1 MGKPKNKP
9 QNTADLS
16 QLSSPTEDSI
26 TATLRVRY
34 ENDTIYTR
42 INDAILVA
50 LNPYKD
56 TLTSHTSPEYVTEYK
71 EIQTEAQLEQ
81 LPPHLYQIANQAYLH
96 MRRTG
101 IDQSIFLS
109 GETGSGKTEAN
120 KSILQH
126 LMALSCHKKEAKL
139 QNQITNA
146 HLVLEAFGHA
156 RTGFNANASR
166 FGKYMELQFN
176 ERGRMSG
183 AKTLN
188 YLFEKKRIV
197 KRPSGEGN
205 FHMFYYLLQG
215 ASIEEKEILQ
225 LTTPNDYPYLQRT
238 QGPDILMNPEN
249 ETESYYDAVK
259 FALRSLGIGKRQ
271 QARIM
276 QLLAC
281 LLHLGNLQFVQGNS
295 LQEAPLVKNQELLDL
310 CADFLGVDPQ
320 ALLNVL
326 TYKTQMIK
334 KDVTTVILDVEQAG
348 EQRDSLVVVLYSLL
362 FSWLVEQINAKLCND
377 TIHNV
382 IGILDMPGPYTYYSP
397 LNTGTSSFDQFCVNF
412 AHERLH
418 NYMLRQL
425 FETDVGDYRMDG
437 LDNIPDVPYF
447 NNAACVELLERPKH
461 GLLDITNHHS
471 KSSSSNSNRGTD
483 AHMLDTFCKYNGGHD
498 SFAIKTADTGARM
511 FAIQH
516 FGGQVTYNPTGFLE
530 NNKDSLSA
538 DFIALF
544 RGNNVDQPES
554 YNSFIVN
561 LFAESSIQTES
572 HPKQSDAIM
581 NAQQLNKPTRS
592 PSMRRSKSTRRNKNQ
607 GEEDD
612 DDDETKTGANRLQP
626 IEEEKEALKQQ
637 HQQATNTKV
646 SMVLTQ
652 LKTSFDD
659 LVTTLDETTPWFIFC
674 LRPSDA
680 VGAANMFDPQRVRA
694 QVRALGLPQIAE
706 RMHAS
711 YTMSY
716 FHDEFCE
723 RYADTLLAAGVQQD
737 REPRE
742 QCEAISAI
750 FGWYATQ
757 AAIGNSRIFL
767 SETTWR
773 HLEDQLRLLEKDEQ
787 KRLKEE
793 QRMMQDDPSAMDGS
807 EFGDRRTMAA
817 QYAAAAGL
825 PMPHTMNNNTMSV
838 YSDDNRSFISEDELY
853 RDQPEGMS
861 QTGSD
866 GFASSASGYMEM
878 KRMQQANT
886 VVEEEPEENEK
897 PSSARRR
904 WLGFVWFMTWWIP
917 SKFLEWCGKMRR
929 KDIRIAWREKVTL
942 CMIIF
947 LMAGFIIWF
956 LVGFGRIVCPK
967 QDIYSQSELQAHSDG
982 GDAYVAIRGEVFD
995 LTKFAPRHY
1004 ATEVIPQSS
1013 ILSYAGTDASQL
1025 FPVQVSALC
1034 RGYTPEEVSP
1044 YVSLDYTINL
1054 TDSNANYHD
1063 FRISSED
1070 YRPDWYFQ
1078 KMTMLRK
1085 GYKLGNMGFTPKD
1098 LTNQAN
1104 NPTDVNGVK
1113 TTRKWAI
1120 LEGEVYDL
1128 TTYMLGGRTAKAPQ
1142 GEAAPGNVDLNFM
1155 DNAVVDLFRTQSGTD
1170 ITEQWQAMDMDPNIK
1185 YKQKVCLRNLFYAG
1199 TVDQRNSARCI
1210 FAEYLLLIV
1219 TVFLCLVI
1227 VFKFL
1232 AALQFGTRRDPE
1244 VHDKFVIC
1252 QVPCYT
1258 EDEDSLR
1265 KTIDSISCLDYD
1277 DKRKLLFMICDG
1289 MIVGGGND
1297 RPTPRIVL
1305 DVLGVD
1311 PHVDPEPLS
1320 FLSVGEGAKQH
1331 NMAKVYSGLYEVR
1344 GHVVPYI
1351 VVVKVGK
1358 PSERQKPGN
1367 RGKRDSQLI
1376 LMRFL
1381 NKVHF
1386 MTPMTPMELEIY
1398 HQIKNVIGVNPS
1410 FYEFVLMV
1418 DADTE
1423 VEKDGL
1429 NRMVSCFVH
1438 DAKII
1443 GLCGETLL
1451 SNAKDTW
1458 VTMIQVYEYFISHYL
1473 IKAFESLFGTVTCL
1487 PGCFSMYRVRSP
1499 TKNIPLLI
1507 ANQLIEDYQVNK
1519 VDTLH
1524 KKNLLYLGE
1533 DRYLTTLVLKHFPN
1547 YKTKFTPDAKCQT
1560 NAPDQWSVLLSQRR
1574 RWINST
1580 IHNLG
1585 ELVYLPQLCGFCCFS
1600 MRFVVM
1606 LDLVSTLAQ
1615 PAIVGYLVYL
1625 IYTLATSTS
1634 TVPVM
1639 SIITIAGV
1647 YGLQAI
1653 IFILHRKWEH
1663 IIWMIV
1669 SIFAIPVFSFFIPI
1683 YAYWHFDDFS
1693 WGNTRIVMGEK
1704 GQKKKVVAD
1713 EGKFDPKSIPMMTWD
1728 EYEEGLFMHDGGMN
1742 NFDDTASVGSGY
1754 SYYSQGSGMGG
1765 GMGGTA
1771 MSQHMSQHMQQ
1782 SKYTPSMAP
1791 GQYASSNM
1799 SYIGPASSVTNMS
1812 SHQSYIG
1819 PAATSHQSFMPPPP
1833 PLPQQFNNGGAGGMQ
1848 GSHQSFMPPSN
1859 SHMSYM
1865 QPQGTG
1871 STPSLVAPPSYG
1883 AGTHQ
1888 SFIAPG
1894 HQSFVGAPQQYYPAS
1909 PLHKYGE

>member
-1 MGKPKNKP
+1 MGKTKNKP
-9 QNTADLS
+9 QNIADLS

-26 TATLRVRY
+26 TASLRVRY
-34 ENDTIYTR
+34 ENDIIYTR

-50 LNPYKD
+50 LNPYKN
-56 TLTSHTSPEYVTEYK
+56 TLQSHTSPEYVTEYK
-71 EIQTEAQLEQ
+71 EIQTEATEQQ
-81 LPPHLYQIANQAYLH
+81 LPPHLYQLANQAYLH

-101 IDQSIFLS
+101 VDQSIFLS
-109 GETGSGKTEAN
+109 GETGSGKTEAQ

-139 QNQITNA
+139 QNQIMNA
-146 HLVLEAFGHA
+146 HTVLEAFGHA
-156 RTGFNANASR
+156 RTNLNTNASR
-166 FGKYMELQFN
+166 FGKYMEIQFN
-176 ERGRMSG
+176 ERGRMTG

-197 KRPSGEGN
+197 KRPTGEGN
-205 FHMFYYLLQG
+205 FHIFYYLLHS
-215 ASIEEKEILQ
+215 ASTEEKEILQ
-225 LTTPNDYPYLQRT
+225 LTTINEYRYLNRSN
-238 QGPDILMNPEN
+238 GPDTLMSPEN
-249 ETESYYDAVK
+249 ETESCYDTVK

-276 QLLAC
+276 QFLAC
-281 LLHLGNLQFVQGNS
+281 LLHLGNLQFMEGNS
-295 LQEAPLVKNQELLDL
+295 LQEAPLVRNPETLDL

-326 TYKTQMIK
+326 TYKTQLIK
-334 KDVTTVILDVEQAG
+334 KDVTTMILDVEQAG
-348 EQRDSLVVVLYSLL
+348 EQRDSLVVALYSLL
-362 FSWLVEQINAKLCND
+362 FSWLVEQINAKLCNE

-397 LNTGTSSFDQFCVNF
+397 TAIGTSSFDQFSVNY

-425 FETDVGDYRMDG
+425 FETDVGDYRLDG

-471 KSSSSNSNRGTD
+471 KVTTSRGTD
-483 AHMLDTFCKYNGGHD
+483 GHMLDTFCKYNGGHD

-516 FGGQVTYNPTGFLE
+516 FGGQVTYNPNGFIE
-530 NNKDSLSA
+530 NNKDSLNA
-538 DFIALF
+538 DFVSLF
-544 RGNNVDQPES
+544 RGNNEDQPES
-554 YNSFIVN
+554 YNSFIVS
-561 LFAESSIQTES
+561 LFAENSIQTET

-581 NAQQLNKPTRS
+581 NAQQINKPTRS
-592 PSMRRSKSTRRNKNQ
+592 PSMRRSKSTRRNKKDA
-607 GEEDD
+607 DD
-612 DDDETKTGANRLQP
+612 DDDEENENRLQP
-626 IEEEKEALKQQ
+626 IVEEEKEALKQQ
-637 HQQATNTKV
+637 QQQQQNNKV

-652 LKTSFDD
+652 LKASLDD

-674 LRPSDA
+674 LRPTDA

-694 QVRALGLPQIAE
+694 QVRALGLAQITE

-737 REPRE
+737 REPRD
-742 QCEAISAI
+742 QCEAATAI

-793 QRMMQDDPSAMDGS
+793 KRTMQDEGS

-825 PMPHTMNNNTMSV
+825 PVPHTVSNTMSV

-861 QTGSD
+861 QSGSD

-878 KRMQQANT
+878 KRMQQANA
-886 VVEEEPEENEK
+886 VIEEEEPEEPEK
-897 PSSARRR
+897 VSSARKR

-929 KDIRIAWREKVTL
+929 KDIRIAWREKFTL

-947 LMAGFIIWF
+947 LMAAFIIWF

-1004 ATEVIPQSS
+1004 ATEVIPQDS
-1013 ILSYAGTDASQL
+1013 ILSYGGKDASNL
-1025 FPVQVSALC
+1025 FPLQVSALC

-1044 YVSLDYTINL
+1044 YVSLDYTVNL
-1054 TDSNANYHD
+1054 TDNNAHYHD
-1063 FRISSED
+1063 FRISADD

-1078 KMTMLRK
+1078 KMSMLRK
-1085 GYKLGNMGFTPKD
+1085 NYKLGNMGYTPKD
-1098 LTNQAN
+1098 LANQAN

-1120 LEGEVYDL
+1120 LDGEVYDL
-1128 TTYMLGGRTAKAPQ
+1128 TVYMLGGRTAKAPQ
-1142 GEAAPGNVDLNFM
+1142 GQQAPGNIDLNFM

-1170 ITEQWQAMDMDPNIK
+1170 ISEQWASMEMDPNIK

-1232 AALQFGTRRDPE
+1232 AALQFGTSRDPE

-1265 KTIDSISCLDYD
+1265 KTIDSISTLDYD

-1305 DVLGVD
+1305 DILGVD

-1320 FLSVGEGAKQH
+1320 FLSLGEGAKQH
-1331 NMAKVYSGLYEVR
+1331 NMAKVYSGLYEIR

-1429 NRMVSCFVH
+1429 NRMVSVFVH

-1458 VTMIQVYEYFISHYL
+1458 VTMIQVYEYFISHYM

-1487 PGCFSMYRVRSP
+1487 PGCFTMYRVRSP
-1499 TKNIPLLI
+1499 TKNVPLLI
-1507 ANQLIEDYQVNK
+1507 ANQLIEDYEVNK

-1606 LDLVSTLAQ
+1606 LDLVSTLVQ
-1615 PAIVGYLVYL
+1615 PAIVGYLIYL
-1625 IYTLATSTS
+1625 IYSLATSTS
-1634 TVPVM
+1634 TIPIM

-1663 IIWMIV
+1663 IMWMIV
-1669 SIFAIPVFSFFIPI
+1669 SIFAIPVFSFLIPI
-1683 YAYWHFDDFS
+1683 YSYWHFDDFS

-1704 GQKKKVVAD
+1704 GQKKKVAAD

-1728 EYEEGLFMHDGGMN
+1728 EYEEGLFMHEGGMN
-1742 NFDDTASVGSGY
+1742 NFDDNASVGSGY
-1754 SYYSQGSGMGG
+1754 SYYSTGSGYGG
-1765 GMGGTA
+1765 G
-1771 MSQHMSQHMQQ
+1771 QQ
-1782 SKYTPSMAP
+1782 QQKYTPSMAP

-1799 SYIGPASSVTNMS
+1799 SYIGPAATNMSSSQSYIGPAATNMS

-1819 PAATSHQSFMPPPP
+1819 PAASHQSFMAPPYM
-1833 PLPQQFNNGGAGGMQ
+1833 GGGGGMQ
-1848 GSHQSFMPPSN
+1848 GSHQSFMAPPTSGG

-1871 STPSLVAPPSYG
+1871 STPSLAAPPSY

>member
-1 MGKPKNKP
+1 MGKTKNKP
-9 QNTADLS
+9 QNIADLS

-26 TATLRVRY
+26 TASLRVRY
-34 ENDTIYTR
+34 ENDIIYTR

-50 LNPYKD
+50 LNPYKN
-56 TLTSHTSPEYVTEYK
+56 TLQSHTSPEYVTEYK
-71 EIQTEAQLEQ
+71 EIQTEATDQQ
-81 LPPHLYQIANQAYLH
+81 LPPHLYQLANQAYLH

-101 IDQSIFLS
+101 VDQSIFLS
-109 GETGSGKTEAN
+109 GETGSGKTEAQ

-139 QNQITNA
+139 QNQIMNA
-146 HLVLEAFGHA
+146 HIVLEAFGHA
-156 RTGFNANASR
+156 RTNLNTNASR
-166 FGKYMELQFN
+166 FGKYMEIQFN
-176 ERGRMSG
+176 ERGRMTG

-197 KRPSGEGN
+197 KRPTGEGN
-205 FHMFYYLLQG
+205 FHIFYYLLHS

-225 LTTPNDYPYLQRT
+225 LTTINEYRYLNRSN
-238 QGPDILMNPEN
+238 GPDTLMSPEN
-249 ETESYYDAVK
+249 ETESCYDTVK

-276 QLLAC
+276 QFLAC
-281 LLHLGNLQFVQGNS
+281 LLHLGNLQFIEGNS
-295 LQEAPLVKNQELLDL
+295 LQEAPLVKNPETLDL

-326 TYKTQMIK
+326 TYKTQLIK
-334 KDVTTVILDVEQAG
+334 KDVTTMILDVEQAG
-348 EQRDSLVVVLYSLL
+348 EQRDSLVVALYSLL
-362 FSWLVEQINAKLCND
+362 FSWLVEQINAKLCNE

-397 LNTGTSSFDQFCVNF
+397 TAIGTSSFDQFSVNY

-425 FETDVGDYRMDG
+425 FETDVGDYRLDG

-471 KSSSSNSNRGTD
+471 KVTTSRGTD
-483 AHMLDTFCKYNGGHD
+483 GHMLDTFCKYNGGHD

-516 FGGQVTYNPTGFLE
+516 FGGQVTYNPNGFIE
-530 NNKDSLSA
+530 NNKDSLNA
-538 DFIALF
+538 DFVSLF
-544 RGNNVDQPES
+544 RGNNEDQPES
-554 YNSFIVN
+554 YNSFIVS
-561 LFAESSIQTES
+561 LFAENSIQTET

-581 NAQQLNKPTRS
+581 NAQQINKPTRS
-592 PSMRRSKSTRRNKNQ
+592 PSMRRSKSTRRNKKDA
-607 GEEDD
+607 DD
-612 DDDETKTGANRLQP
+612 DDDEENENRLQP
-626 IEEEKEALKQQ
+626 IVEEEKEALKQQ
-637 HQQATNTKV
+637 QQQQQSNKV

-652 LKTSFDD
+652 LKGSLDD

-674 LRPSDA
+674 LRPTDA
-680 VGAANMFDPQRVRA
+680 VGAANMFDSQRVRA
-694 QVRALGLPQIAE
+694 QVRALGLAQITE

-737 REPRE
+737 REPRD
-742 QCEAISAI
+742 QCEAASAI

-793 QRMMQDDPSAMDGS
+793 KRTMQDEGS

-825 PMPHTMNNNTMSV
+825 PVPHTVSNTMSV

-861 QTGSD
+861 QSGSD
-866 GFASSASGYMEM
+866 GFASSASGYLEM
-878 KRMQQANT
+878 KRMQQANAI
-886 VVEEEPEENEK
+886 VEEEEPEEPEK
-897 PSSARRR
+897 VSSARKR

-929 KDIRIAWREKVTL
+929 KDIRIAWREKFTL

-947 LMAGFIIWF
+947 LMAAFIIWF

-967 QDIYSQSELQAHSDG
+967 QDIYSQSELQAHSDA

-1004 ATEVIPQSS
+1004 ATEVIPQDS
-1013 ILSYAGTDASQL
+1013 ILSYGGKDASSL
-1025 FPVQVSALC
+1025 FPLQVSALC

-1044 YVSLDYTINL
+1044 YVSLDYTVNL
-1054 TDSNANYHD
+1054 TDNNAHYHD
-1063 FRISSED
+1063 FRISSDD

-1078 KMTMLRK
+1078 KMSMLRK
-1085 GYKLGNMGFTPKD
+1085 NYKLGNMGFSPKD
-1098 LTNQAN
+1098 LANQAN

-1120 LEGEVYDL
+1120 LDGEVYDL
-1128 TTYMLGGRTAKAPQ
+1128 TVYMLGGRTAKAPQ
-1142 GEAAPGNVDLNFM
+1142 GQQAPGNIDLNFM

-1170 ITEQWQAMDMDPNIK
+1170 ISEQWESMEMDPNIK

-1232 AALQFGTRRDPE
+1232 AALQFGTSRDPE

-1265 KTIDSISCLDYD
+1265 KTIDSISTLDYD

-1305 DVLGVD
+1305 DILGVD

-1320 FLSVGEGAKQH
+1320 FLSLGEGAKQH

-1386 MTPMTPMELEIY
+1386 MTPMTPMELEIF

-1429 NRMVSCFVH
+1429 NRMVSVFVH

-1458 VTMIQVYEYFISHYL
+1458 VTMIQVYEYFISHYM

-1487 PGCFSMYRVRSP
+1487 PGCFTMYRVRSP
-1499 TKNIPLLI
+1499 TKNVPLLI
-1507 ANQLIEDYQVNK
+1507 ANQLIEDYEVNK

-1585 ELVYLPQLCGFCCFS
+1585 ELIYLPQLCGFCCFS

-1606 LDLVSTLAQ
+1606 LDLVSTLVQ
-1615 PAIVGYLVYL
+1615 PAIVGYLIYL
-1625 IYTLATSTS
+1625 IYSLATSTS
-1634 TVPVM
+1634 TIPIM

-1653 IFILHRKWEH
+1653 IFIVHRKWEH
-1663 IIWMIV
+1663 IMWMIV
-1669 SIFAIPVFSFFIPI
+1669 SIFAIPVFSFLIPI
-1683 YAYWHFDDFS
+1683 YSYWHFDDFS

-1704 GQKKKVVAD
+1704 GQKKKVAAD

-1728 EYEEGLFMHDGGMN
+1728 EYEEGLFMHEGGMN
-1742 NFDDTASVGSGY
+1742 NFDDNASVGSGY
-1754 SYYSQGSGMGG
+1754 SYYSTGSGYGG
-1765 GMGGTA
+1765 G
-1771 MSQHMSQHMQQ
+1771 QQ
-1782 SKYTPSMAP
+1782 QQQKYTPSMAP

-1799 SYIGPASSVTNMS
+1799 SYIGPAATNMSSSQSYIGPAATNMS

-1819 PAATSHQSFMPPPP
+1819 PAASHQSFMAPPYM
-1833 PLPQQFNNGGAGGMQ
+1833 GGGGMQ
-1848 GSHQSFMPPSN
+1848 GSHQSFMAPPTSGG

-1871 STPSLVAPPSYG
+1871 STPSLVAPPSY
-1883 AGTHQ
+1883 AGT
-1888 SFIAPG
+1888 